1 MTKKSV
7 HQKLNLDAVKHF
19 GIDCDPY
26 GVIVDTV
33 GENIE
38 TVQIDKSALNLD
50 KLLKILEVN
59 NKKSLNMTLYKKAFL
74 FPNAPVSQERIKAS
88 L

>member
-38 TVQIDKSALNLD
+38 TVQIDKSALNI
-50 KLLKILEVN
+50 KKHFYFQMLLFHRKEL
-59 NKKSLNMTLYKKAFL
+59 KHL
-74 FPNAPVSQERIKAS
+74 
-88 L
+88 